1 MTVRA
6 GIKARFY
13 YQNMAK
19 TKVQKQQA
27 LILLEKRLKGAK
39 STVFATFTR
48 MSISDQEALR
58 MSLKEAGVFF
68 SVFKKTLLEKVL
80 KDMNVSESGIE
91 EWEGNLG
98 VATSDDEIAPAKV
111 FVKSLKAY
119 DGLKVRLGM
128 LDGRI
133 IMDAEIK
140 ELASLPSR
148 EELMSRLLGAISAP
162 ITQFVVALQANPR
175 NVISVLSQIK
185 KE

>member
-1 MTVRA
+1 
-6 GIKARFY
+6 
-13 YQNMAK
+13 MAK
-19 TKVQKQQA
+19 TKAQKQQA
-27 LILLEKRLKGAK
+27 LTILQKRLKNAK

-68 SVFKKTLLEKVL
+68 SVFKKTLLEKAL
-80 KDMNVSESGIE
+80 KGMSVTDGGIA

-98 VATSDDEIAPAKV
+98 VATSDHEIAPAKV
-111 FVKSLKAY
+111 FIKSLKAY
-119 DGLKVRLGM
+119 DGLKIRLGM

-133 IMDAEIK
+133 IADAEIK
-140 ELASLPSR
+140 ELASLQSR
-148 EELMSRLLGAISAP
+148 EELMARLLGAISAP
-162 ITQFVVALQANPR
+162 ITQFVGVLEANPR